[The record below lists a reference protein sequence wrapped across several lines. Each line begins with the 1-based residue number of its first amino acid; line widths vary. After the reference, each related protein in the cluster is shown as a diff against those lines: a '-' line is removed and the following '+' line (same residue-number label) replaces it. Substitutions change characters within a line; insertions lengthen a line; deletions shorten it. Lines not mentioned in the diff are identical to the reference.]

1 MATRKPK
8 VGDPAIIDGMPAVI
22 AIIEGETVEFHDDV
36 RVAVI
41 AQVQAIRALPEEE
54 QKMAMAEFAMNPT
67 PASGTRTW
75 ALKKQVFWIEY
86 SERWSCFGRLLST
99 EHDRWIDSTDKDGND
114 IKIGS
119 SIRSRAGLHR
129 MADQPYDPTNE
140 IAQHIAA
147 QGV

>member
-22 AIIEGETVEFHDDV
+22 AIIDGDTVEFHDDD
-36 RVAVI
+36 RVAAVV
-41 AQVQAIRALPEEE
+41 QVQAIQALPHEE
-54 QKMAMAEFAMNPT
+54 QMLARAEFAMNPT
-67 PASGTRTW
+67 PPSGTRTW
-75 ALKKQVFWIEY
+75 ALKKQVFWVAF
-86 SERWSCFGRLLST
+86 SECWSCFGRLLST
-99 EHDRWIDSTDKDGND
+99 APDRDDD
-114 IKIGS
+114 S

-129 MADQPYDPTNE
+129 DADQPYDPTNE

>member
-22 AIIEGETVEFHDDV
+22 AIIEGDTVEFHDED
-36 RVAVI
+36 RQAAV
-41 AQVQAIRALPEEE
+41 AQVMAIRALSEED
-54 QKMAMAEFAMNPT
+54 QKMARAEFAMNPT
-67 PASGTRTW
+67 PPSGTRTW
-75 ALKKQVFWIEY
+75 ALKKQVFWVGF
-86 SERWSCFGRLLST
+86 SECWSCFGRLLSKA
-99 EHDRWIDSTDKDGND
+99 EDRDD
-114 IKIGS
+114 GS

-129 MADQPYDPTNE
+129 IADQPYDPTNE